1 LIHLLQPVWLGAMA
15 AIAAPVMLHFWND
28 RRGKA
33 LRIGSISLLKGAS
46 QRMAW
51 SRRLSQWWLLLLR
64 CLLLIMLAILLAGPY
79 WRRTGGAGHVKG
91 WVLED
96 AAFGA
101 TRGEG
106 TAGEG
111 GAVAPAAGLRVMIDS
126 LVKAGWER
134 HILRD
139 SANYWNGLRAA
150 DREAPAGAPFCVV
163 TTGLLRRFSGER
175 PSTERAIHWYTYT
188 PADSVR
194 HWIRAA
200 WLSGPDSVRVLRGL
214 SRSTGTNY
222 SGETVVRGSQ
232 QPVAVDTSVLRVAV
246 CADPAFLQDG
256 RYVAA
261 ALRALQQYT
270 RRRMEVAETGR
281 APAAADWL
289 FWLSLRPLPAG
300 AFTHVL
306 YYVHGKEGGADMR
319 VAGDGWWKDGDGHR
333 VFDADWN
340 EMVWNGS
347 LPVRMEKL
355 LYGEDT
361 DVVEDRRVIDPE
373 QILPA
378 HGRGG
383 EPLAGGGR
391 DAAGL
396 SGSRDAGLPGGGID
410 LAPAVWWLILLLFIT
425 ERMVSHGKRKT

>member
-1 LIHLLQPVWLGAMA
+1 MA
-15 AIAAPVMLHFWND
+15 AIAAPVILHFWND
-28 RRGKA
+28 RRGKV
-33 LRIGSISLLKGAS
+33 LRIGSISLLTGAS

-64 CLLLIMLAILLAGPY
+64 CLLLILLAVLLAGPY

-96 AAFGA
+96 AAVA
-101 TRGEG
+101 RGEEAAAW

-111 GAVAPAAGLRVMIDS
+111 GVEAPAAGLRVMIDS

-139 SANYWNGLRAA
+139 SLNYWNGLRAA
-150 DREAPAGAPFCVV
+150 DKEAPAGAPFCVV

-175 PSTERAIHWYTYT
+175 PSTERAIHWHIYT
-188 PADSVR
+188 PVDSVR
-194 HWIRAA
+194 HWVRAA
-200 WLSGPDSVRVLRGL
+200 WLSGPDSMRVLTGL

-222 SGETVVRGSQ
+222 SRETVVRDSQ
-232 QPVAVDTSVLRVAV
+232 QHVAVDTSVLRVAV
-246 CADPAFLQDG
+246 CSDLAFLQDG

-270 RRRMEVAETGR
+270 RRRMEVVQTGR

-306 YYVHGKEGGADMR
+306 YYVPGKERGAETR
-319 VAGDGWWKDGDGHR
+319 VEGDGLWKDRDGQV
-333 VFDADWN
+333 VFDVDWN

-347 LPVRMEKL
+347 LPVMMEKL

-361 DVVEDRRVIDPE
+361 DVAEDRRVIDPV
-373 QILPA
+373 QVVPA
-378 HGRGG
+378 HGSGG
-383 EPLAGGGR
+383 EPLAGG
-391 DAAGL
+391 
-396 SGSRDAGLPGGGID
+396 SID

>member
-1 LIHLLQPVWLGAMA
+1 MA
-15 AIAAPVMLHFWND
+15 AIAAPVILHFWND

-33 LRIGSISLLKGAS
+33 LRIWSISLLKGAS

-64 CLLLIMLAILLAGPY
+64 CLLLILLAILLAGPY

-96 AAFGA
+96 AGA
-101 TRGEG
+101 ARGGGAAVG

-111 GAVAPAAGLRVMIDS
+111 RAAAVIDS

-139 SANYWNGLRAA
+139 SLNYWNGLRAA
-150 DREAPAGAPFCVV
+150 DSEAPVGAPLYMV
-163 TTGLLRRFSGER
+163 TTGLVQRFSGER
-175 PSTERAIHWYTYT
+175 PSTEREVHWDTYT
-188 PADSVR
+188 PVDSIR

-200 WLSGPDSVRVLRGL
+200 WLSGPDSVRVLTGL

-222 SGETVVRGSQ
+222 SGETVAVGRQ
-232 QPVAVDTSVLRVAV
+232 LPVTVDTSVLRVAV
-246 CADPAFLQDG
+246 CTDPAYRQEG
-256 RYVAA
+256 RYVVA

-270 RRRMEVAETGR
+270 RRKMEVVETER
-281 APAAADWL
+281 APAGSFA
-289 FWLSLRPLPAG
+289 
-300 AFTHVL
+300 
-306 YYVHGKEGGADMR
+306 YVMHYVPGKEGGADTR
-319 VAGDGWWKDGDGHR
+319 VAEDGWWKDGDGHR

-347 LPVRMEKL
+347 LPVMMEKL

-361 DVVEDRRVIDPE
+361 DVAEDRRVIDPA

-378 HGRGG
+378 HGGR
-383 EPLAGGGR
+383 AGGN
-391 DAAGL
+391 AAAV
-396 SGSRDAGLPGGGID
+396 DPGIN
-410 LAPAVWWLILLLFIT
+410 LAPTVWWLILILFIT

>member
-1 LIHLLQPVWLGAMA
+1 MIHLLQPVWLGAMA
-15 AIAAPVMLHFWND
+15 AIAAPVILHFWND

-33 LRIGSISLLKGAS
+33 LRIGSVSLLKEAS

-64 CLLLIMLAILLAGPY
+64 CLLLILQAILLAGPY

-96 AAFGA
+96 AAP
-101 TRGEG
+101 
-106 TAGEG
+106 
-111 GAVAPAAGLRVMIDS
+111 PAAELRVMIDS

-134 HILRD
+134 HTLKD
-139 SANYWNGLRAA
+139 SLNYWNGLRAA
-150 DREAPAGAPFCVV
+150 DKEAPAGAPFCVV
-163 TTGLLRRFSGER
+163 TTGLLRRFSGVR
-175 PSTERAIHWYTYT
+175 PSTERDIHWYTYT
-188 PADSVR
+188 PVDSVR

-200 WLSGPDSVRVLRGL
+200 WLSGPDSVRVLTGL

-222 SGETVVRGSQ
+222 SGETAARGSQ
-232 QPVAVDTSVLRVAV
+232 QPVAVDTSVLRAAV
-246 CADPAFLQDG
+246 YTDPAYRQDG
-256 RYVAA
+256 RYVVA

-270 RRRMEVAETGR
+270 RRRIEVVETE
-281 APAAADWL
+281 
-289 FWLSLRPLPAG
+289 RPPAG
-300 AFTHVL
+300 SFAYVM
-306 YYVHGKEGGADMR
+306 YYVPGKE
-319 VAGDGWWKDGDGHR
+319 GDGWWKDGDGRR

-361 DVVEDRRVIDPE
+361 DVVEDRRVIDPA

-378 HGRGG
+378 HGRGD

-391 DAAGL
+391 DAGL
-396 SGSRDAGLPGGGID
+396 SGSLDAGLPGGSID